1 MTEQSVIQPTPIHWK
16 YHVVFWVL
24 YSLFWHVIQAEEL
37 FNWKSLLIGLVYTF
51 VNIVLVYGN
60 IFYLMPRFLYKK
72 KIELYV
78 FIFVGAY
85 LLSCLFLLASIL
97 GLFHLY
103 GIQNL
108 QQILYSP
115 ALLGSTLGSNLSAA
129 SVSMIIH
136 LIRQRNAQ
144 QQHQQQLEKEQL
156 TTELKFLK
164 SQLNPH
170 FLFNAL
176 NSIYFLI
183 KKDPDTAA
191 DALAGFSDLLRYQL
205 YQINKDTIPLKQE
218 IENLK
223 KYIQLAALRKSEALN
238 ISIHFS
244 ETIGNQPITPLLLL
258 PLVENAF
265 KHVKTGASDIIIDA
279 NIVNNSLIFLVKN
292 HYETNAS
299 TIIEE
304 EEGGIGLQN
313 IRRRLEL
320 LYPNRYEL
328 NIEPQEEW
336 FQVKLKL
343 KF

>member
-1 MTEQSVIQPTPIHWK
+1 MTKQPVIQPTPIHWK
-16 YHVVFWVL
+16 YHVIFWVL
-24 YSLFWHVIQAEEL
+24 YSLFWHLIQAEEI
-37 FNWKSLLIGLVYTF
+37 FNWRSILVGAVYTL
-51 VNIVLVYGN
+51 VNILLVYGN
-60 IFYLMPRFLYKK
+60 VFYLMPRFLYKK
-72 KIELYV
+72 KVGLYIIT
-78 FIFVGAY
+78 FTIAY
-85 LLSCLFLLASIL
+85 LVACLFLFGAIL

-103 GIQNL
+103 GVENL
-108 QQILYSP
+108 KSLVYTP
-115 ALLGSTLGSNLSAA
+115 AMLGSTLGSNLSAA
-129 SVSMIIH
+129 TVSMIIH

-144 QQHQQQLEKEQL
+144 QYYQQRLEKEQL

-191 DALAGFSDLLRYQL
+191 NALAGFSDLLRYQL
-205 YQINKDTIPLKQE
+205 YQTNNDSIPLKQE

-223 KYIQLAALRKSEALN
+223 KYIQLAALRKSETLN
-238 ISIHFS
+238 ISTYFS
-244 ETIGNQPITPLLLL
+244 EHIGNQPITPLLLL

-265 KHVKTGASDIIIDA
+265 KHVKTGASKIIIDA
-279 NIVNNSLIFLVKN
+279 KVENDMLVFLIKN
-292 HYETNAS
+292 HYEIDAITS
-299 TIIEE
+299 IKK
-304 EEGGIGLQN
+304 EEGGVGLKN

-328 NIEPQEEW
+328 KIEPQEKW